1 MIYKFPDFKVIN
13 QHQNLLKNA
22 SLIGKRIEMFNQ
34 HADRT
39 IFSSCH
45 MNDGSKLSVKKQRE
59 ILSYLNEPT
68 FEKWD
73 KIYKYQMFPNKSLWD
88 CWNKVSTDVISFVVN
103 IDNVHSKWRR
113 IPSPNELVLGLSV
126 VRKNELEKLINMKT
140 TLDNNTQDLEFK
152 FKNYLLKYA

>member
-13 QHQNLLKNA
+13 QHRNLLKNA
-22 SLIGKRIEMFNQ
+22 NLIGKRIKMFDE
-34 HADRT
+34 HTDRT
-39 IFSSCH
+39 IFSACH
-45 MNDGSKLSVKKQRE
+45 MNDGSKLTVKKQRE

-68 FEKWD
+68 YEKWD
-73 KIYKYQMFPNKSLWD
+73 NIYKHQMFPNKSLWD

-103 IDNVHSKWRR
+103 IDNPHSKWRR
-113 IPSPNELVLGLSV
+113 IPTPNELVLGLEF
-126 VRKNELEKLINMKT
+126 VRKSELEKLINMKT